1 MHMPPLQLPQFNAKL
16 KEGQQGLEILDTYRK
31 KYLKLTPEEWVRQ
44 HLLHWL
50 TDHLGY
56 QAARLSVEK
65 SLNLN
70 GMTRRYDAVWFDASG
85 EKPIILIECKAA
97 HVEIN
102 QSVFDQAARY
112 NLVIDAPFMLLSN
125 GISHYFAKINHQK
138 GQYDLFDHV
147 PEAAA
152 IPSLLLTA

>member
-1 MHMPPLQLPQFNAKL
+1 MHMSPLQLPRFNAKL
-16 KEGQQGLEILDTYRK
+16 KQGQHGVEIFDTYRK

-56 QAARLSVEK
+56 QSARLSVEK

-70 GMTRRYDAVWFDASG
+70 GMNRRYDAVWFDASG
-85 EKPIILIECKAA
+85 TKPLILIECKAT

-102 QSVFDQAARY
+102 QSVFDQAGRY
-112 NLVIDAPFMLLSN
+112 NMVIDAPFMLLSN
-125 GISHYFAKINHQK
+125 GITHLFAKINHQK
-138 GQYDLFDHV
+138 GRYELLEQV
-147 PEAAA
+147 PEASA
-152 IPSLLLTA
+152 ISNLLLTA

>member
-1 MHMPPLQLPQFNAKL
+1 MSPLQLPRFNAKL
-16 KEGQQGLEILDTYRK
+16 KEGQNGLEIFDTYRK

-56 QAARLSVEK
+56 HSARLSIEK

-70 GMTRRYDAVWFDASG
+70 GMNRRYDAVWFDDSG
-85 EKPIILIECKAA
+85 IKPIILIECKAA

-102 QSVFDQAARY
+102 QLVFDQASRY

-125 GISHYFAKINHQK
+125 GISHFFAKINHKK
-138 GQYDLFDHV
+138 GQYDLLDHV
-147 PEAAA
+147 PNAAS
-152 IPSLLLTA
+152 ISSLLLTA